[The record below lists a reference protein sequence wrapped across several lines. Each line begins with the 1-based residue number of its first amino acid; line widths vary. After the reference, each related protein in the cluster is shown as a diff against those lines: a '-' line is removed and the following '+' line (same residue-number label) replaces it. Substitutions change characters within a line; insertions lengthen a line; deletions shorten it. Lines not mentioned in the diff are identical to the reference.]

1 MPSIGY
7 LAVKPSYIDSDP
19 VRIKSVPEYFKVL
32 RGNTEQRSLQLA
44 SALSSRQIG
53 GYLRNSLL
61 PQIGVGR
68 VNTEALAETKLMG
81 L

>member
-7 LAVKPSYIDSDP
+7 LAVKPSYIDSYP

-32 RGNTEQRSLQLA
+32 RANTEQRSSQPA
-44 SALSSRQIG
+44 AMLSSRPIG
-53 GYLRNSLL
+53 SYLGDLRL
-61 PQIGVGR
+61 PQLGVGA

>member
-19 VRIKSVPEYFKVL
+19 VRSKSVPEYFEVL
-32 RGNTEQRSLQLA
+32 RENTEQRSPQLA
-44 SALSSRQIG
+44 AMLLSRSIG
-53 GYLRNSLL
+53 SYLGDLRLHQLSL
-61 PQIGVGR
+61 GR